1 MIEILVQK
9 NRALSIL
16 ISASLTQKYF
26 CILKKHKKINLD
38 KRDLYQKKTKIK
50 VLWFSQI
57 KKKLKWIVFLKV
69 EIK

>member
-50 VLWFSQI
+50 VL
-57 KKKLKWIVFLKV
+57 
-69 EIK
+69 